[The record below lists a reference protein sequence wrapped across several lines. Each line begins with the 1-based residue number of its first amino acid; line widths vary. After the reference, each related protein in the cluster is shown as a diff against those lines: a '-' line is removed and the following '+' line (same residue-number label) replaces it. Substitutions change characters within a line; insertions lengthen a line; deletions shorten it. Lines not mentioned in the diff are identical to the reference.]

1 MFLISLFIICSYIH
15 ASNELSSCN
24 RELATACLASQAW
37 YIHYLTPET
46 QYFIAFD

>member
-24 RELATACLASQAW
+24 RDCLASQAW